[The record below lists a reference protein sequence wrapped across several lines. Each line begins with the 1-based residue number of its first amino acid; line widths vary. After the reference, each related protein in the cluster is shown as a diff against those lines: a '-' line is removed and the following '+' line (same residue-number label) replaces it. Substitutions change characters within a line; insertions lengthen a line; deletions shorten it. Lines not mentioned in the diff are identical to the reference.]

1 VPPLYLHHSSHFQ
14 VFHPLLK
21 MCVLPPEIPC
31 SKETTKPGSSNNYT
45 FEEKDI
51 ESPNTA
57 PDAAAVILSFL
68 HNSGNLYHQTLQ
80 TTTGTNTGTS
90 LLFSTQTPHV
100 RSTNNHTIWPRVIIY
115 QVRFLNRFISK
126 C

>member
-1 VPPLYLHHSSHFQ
+1 
-14 VFHPLLK
+14 
-21 MCVLPPEIPC
+21 MCVLPPETPC
-31 SKETTKPGSSNNYT
+31 SKETTKPGNSNKYP

-68 HNSGNLYHQTLQ
+68 HNSGNLHHQTLH
-80 TTTGTNTGTS
+80 TTTSTNNDNP
-90 LLFSTQTPHV
+90 LQFSTQPPHV
-100 RSTNNHTIWPRVIIY
+100 QSTKDQTIMPPAIMY
-115 QVRFLNRFISK
+115 QVRFLNQFMVCK

>member
-1 VPPLYLHHSSHFQ
+1 
-14 VFHPLLK
+14 
-21 MCVLPPEIPC
+21 MCVLPPEKPC
-31 SKETTKPGSSNNYT
+31 SKETTKPENSNKHT

-68 HNSGNLYHQTLQ
+68 HNSGNLYNQPLH
-80 TTTGTNTGTS
+80 TTTNTNNET
-90 LLFSTQTPHV
+90 LLQLSTRPPHV
-100 RSTNNHTIWPRVIIY
+100 QSTNIQTISPHVITY
-115 QVRFLNRFISK
+115 QVRFLNQFMVSK